1 MTSTT
6 RILAGLGVGLA
17 LILAG
22 CGDRDSSPAAT
33 ARAAEGPAE
42 ELPDRHIAFRRYL
55 GDAHTQGA
63 IFVMRSA
70 GSGERQLTDPEGGA
84 TDDYPDWSPDGRLIA
99 FQRSRFAPRHQ
110 CAVLRLDGR
119 TRTAARRSQVRVPM

>member
-33 ARAAEGPAE
+33 ARPVGGPAE
-42 ELPDRHIAFRRYL
+42 ELPDGRIAFRRYL
-55 GDAHTQGA
+55 DDAQTQGA
-63 IFVMRSA
+63 IFVMRSD
-70 GSGERQLTDPEGGA
+70 GTGERQLTDPQGGA

-99 FQRSRFAPRHQ
+99 FQRCRPDS
-110 CAVLRLDGR
+110 
-119 TRTAARRSQVRVPM
+119 